1 MNANLQTLRRLPS
14 AEQLKLQN
22 LRLRV
27 GDHAV
32 DVGALR
38 VIGEGESSR
47 LTSKA
52 VSVLLEL
59 VRHAGN
65 TVSREHLLETAWK
78 DRVTTPDVLTQ
89 AVKELRR
96 AFGDAQYIETIPKV
110 GYRLLADVSVI
121 EADEIPFGRIDH
133 LALRAENESWVEP
146 EANETTSLAP
156 AAAARAFAAG
166 SKGEPV

>member
-1 MNANLQTLRRLPS
+1 MLRRSPS

-27 GDHAV
+27 GDYAV

-38 VIGEGESSR
+38 VIGEGETAR

-52 VSVLLEL
+52 VAVLLEL

-65 TVSREHLLETAWK
+65 TVGREDLLETVWK

-89 AVKELRR
+89 AIKELRR
-96 AFGDAQYIETIPKV
+96 AFGDGDKPARYIETIPKV

-121 EADEIPFGRIDH
+121 EADEIPFGRVEH
-133 LALRAENESWVEP
+133 MSLRAENESWVEP
-146 EANETTSLAP
+146 NTDEAAALAM
-156 AAAARAFAAG
+156 AAAARALA
-166 SKGEPV
+166 